1 MSRVIFLDD
10 NEDLR
15 VVMVSLIES
24 RLKISCRG
32 LASFGEL
39 LAHVDDVLQSEVVI
53 LDLDLGHRQP
63 SGIDVYE
70 WLIRNHYQGWIHF
83 LTGHG
88 YSHPLMKE
96 AANSG
101 VQIWEKPIGST
112 QLLNSL
118 AQRLSPP
125 EAQP

>member
-32 LASFGEL
+32 LASFDEM
-39 LAHVDDVLQSEVVI
+39 LANADEILHSEIMI
-53 LDLDLGHRQP
+53 LDLDLGHRRP
-63 SGIDVYE
+63 SGMDAFK
-70 WLIRNHYQGWIHF
+70 WLIENRYQGGIHF

-88 YSHPLMKE
+88 HSHPLMKE
-96 AANSG
+96 AAKSG
-101 VQIWEKPIGST
+101 VRIWEKPIGST
-112 QLLNSL
+112 QMLNSIAQKL
-118 AQRLSPP
+118 ASS
-125 EAQP
+125 EAHL